1 MTKVVLYEKEGC
13 HLCEDVAS
21 VLERMKLETPFEFS
35 TKDITSDPELFER
48 YKNVIPVLE
57 VDGKVRLGGST
68 LASSS
73 TLERI
78 LRRIIFQES
87 KPLSD

>member
-1 MTKVVLYEKEGC
+1 MTKVVLYEKEEC

-21 VLERMKLETPFEFS
+21 VLERIKAERPFEFS

-68 LASSS
+68 LASSL
-73 TLERI
+73 TLESI
-78 LRRIIFQES
+78 LRRTIFQ
-87 KPLSD
+87 KPNPPQD